1 MFVVEALDEL
11 LGGVA
16 EEAAHAVNDAHRLLV
31 AVLHQPHL
39 GKKKNGKKVNPII
52 RRKPNQLSDQDLQ
65 VILLRNF
72 VTNLVSQA
80 SFPRLIE

>member
-39 GKKKNGKKVNPII
+39 GKKKKWKK
-52 RRKPNQLSDQDLQ
+52 S
-65 VILLRNF
+65 
-72 VTNLVSQA
+72 
-80 SFPRLIE
+80 